1 MARPWRIRYENGVP
15 VEAVAPDREHAD
27 LIAILY
33 VLLAAALV
41 GGMLATR
48 HSGML

>member
-1 MARPWRIRYENGVP
+1 V
-15 VEAVAPDREHAD
+15 
-27 LIAILY
+27 LILTFYA
-33 VLLAAALV
+33 LLAAALV